1 MIPAPFDYYA
11 PNSLAEALTLLQQH
25 GDDAKILAGGHSLLP
40 AMKLRLASPAV
51 LIDINKV
58 SELRGIKVNGTVE
71 IGALT
76 TWSAIEQDAALAKAC
91 PVMAE
96 AVSLIGDIQVRNRG
110 TIGGSLAHA
119 DPAADMPAVVL
130 ALDAHIHLEGPNG
143 PRAIA
148 AADFFT
154 DMLSTALEPGEIIT
168 SITFN
173 SLGPGE
179 GAAYAKF
186 PHPASRYAIVGA
198 AAYVKMENGQIT
210 ACRVAITGAGPK
222 AERQPAVEQALIG
235 TDGSADAIAAAAAH
249 AGEGMDMLGDIHAS
263 EEYRR
268 AMCKVYAKRA
278 LLKAVERA
286 R

>member
-11 PNSLAEALTLLQQH
+11 PTSLAEALTLLQQH

-91 PVMAE
+91 PMMAE

-130 ALDAHIHLEGPNG
+130 ALDAQIHVEGPNG
-143 PRAIA
+143 PRTIA
-148 AADFFT
+148 ATDFFT
-154 DMLSTALEPGEIIT
+154 DMLSTALEQGKLLPR
-168 SITFN
+168 
-173 SLGPGE
+173 
-179 GAAYAKF
+179 
-186 PHPASRYAIVGA
+186 SR
-198 AAYVKMENGQIT
+198 
-210 ACRVAITGAGPK
+210 
-222 AERQPAVEQALIG
+222 
-235 TDGSADAIAAAAAH
+235 S
-249 AGEGMDMLGDIHAS
+249 
-263 EEYRR
+263 
-268 AMCKVYAKRA
+268 
-278 LLKAVERA
+278 
-286 R
+286 